1 MRLRLFQ
8 PGPSSSSLA
17 ITIEKMVT
25 MRISRSTILL
35 DICYEIDVE
44 SESIVRAFID
54 RDGFCKEVAQV
65 IMEAGK
71 PKLSGKFTDT

>member
-1 MRLRLFQ
+1 M
-8 PGPSSSSLA
+8 A

-44 SESIVRAFID
+44 SESIGRAFID
-54 RDGFCKEVAQV
+54 SDGFCKEVAQV

>member
-1 MRLRLFQ
+1 M
-8 PGPSSSSLA
+8 
-17 ITIEKMVT
+17 
-25 MRISRSTILL
+25 L

-44 SESIVRAFID
+44 SESTGRAFID

-65 IMEAGK
+65 IMEVGK